1 MNTPFC
7 VATCRKKALNLV
19 RQGIYLF
26 VGQDANKIIYKNT
39 LKARLY
45 KDLKPFL
52 KVRYVM
58 LRHAR
63 KVCFVVLRRTRWVQF

>member
-1 MNTPFC
+1 MSQKGPKSCT
-7 VATCRKKALNLV
+7 T
-19 RQGIYLF
+19 GYLSF
-26 VGQDANKIIYKNT
+26 IGQDANKTIPKNT